1 MLDKRMKRFYRQE
14 FFGNR
19 SILARV
25 FDFIALRAIVFVSC
39 YLFIASSSKNGTLGL
54 VLAKVITLMV
64 SVVLELYKNMRLDK
78 FVEAKRLE
86 LSKEYMFERLV
97 LAEREDFLRVVR
109 KLASNMGYKTTGVH
123 PLGLLCSGNTGT
135 VLVCA
140 LQSHPS
146 KSVDAQQL
154 LEFYR
159 AAVNLEAKEIVVIST
174 SPFSSECQSF
184 AKKISAL
191 PIQLISR
198 KPLLDL
204 ANRAGLLPDMD
215 VVEKALL
222 EELET
227 KRMTLKKLRHTALE
241 PSRAKGYAVCG
252 VILFAAAFIT
262 GQYIYYP
269 AIGSVC
275 IFLSLLSF
283 FKGRYTTA

>member
-1 MLDKRMKRFYRQE
+1 MLEKRMKRIYRQE

-19 SILARV
+19 SILARA
-25 FDFIALRAIVFVSC
+25 FDFIALRAIVFVAC
-39 YLFIASSSKNGTLGL
+39 YLFIATSSKNGTLGL
-54 VLAKVITLMV
+54 VLAIIITLMV
-64 SVVLELYKNMRLDK
+64 SVVLELYKNMRIDK

-86 LSKEYMFERLV
+86 LSKEFMFERLV
-97 LAEREDFLRVVR
+97 LAQRDDFLRIVR
-109 KLASNMGYKTTGVH
+109 KLVSNMGYKITGVH
-123 PLGLLCSGNTGT
+123 PIGLLCSGNLGQ

-159 AAVNLEAKEIVVIST
+159 AAVKCDSKEIVIIST
-174 SPFSSECQSF
+174 SPFSGECQAF
-184 AKKISAL
+184 AKKISEM

-204 ANRAGLLPDMD
+204 ANKVGLLPPMDM
-215 VVEKALL
+215 VERALL
-222 EELET
+222 EELES
-227 KRMTLKKLRHTALE
+227 KRMTLKKLRQAAFE